1 MHCGFGAIPAQEKN
15 LHHLLMHTRDKGG
28 KNGGGGGGERS
39 SRGLQECLPGAH
51 SELSQPGLRV
61 CQFVL
66 PTWRQ
71 HHCPGLGRAVSLG
84 ERA

>member
-28 KNGGGGGGERS
+28 KNGGGGGGVLS

-61 CQFVL
+61 CQLVL